1 MNSAGKCDV
10 IIRGYDQACGCR
22 VNNYPGVI
30 ISRNGEP
37 QYISD
42 DKPIAKNGHIY
53 IGPTQREVLPHRRQ
67 FFNAQFVSL
76 GPEYARLITGPSTPA
91 NVVSVNRRF
100 LAYRSSKCVRH
111 REEAFE
117 TIAKMIETT
126 LRHEDVGDA
135 LGNCYGRR
143 KDLHVK
149 PKGSGSDWNNID
161 YMKNRYRFA
170 LTMEKVN
177 EIGYISEKILVG
189 FAVGSIPI
197 YYGSPE
203 VFDLFNKEAFIY
215 YDPKDPKPALERIL
229 HLETNATAFE
239 EMLAKPKV
247 AHGARETYFSLKKDI
262 GGGGLRA
269 HMLADILSVCKGA
282 K

>member
-1 MNSAGKCDV
+1 ML
-10 IIRGYDQACGCR
+10 IRGYDQACGCR
-22 VNNYPGVI
+22 LNNYPGVV

-42 DKPIAKNGHIY
+42 GKPIAKNGHIY
-53 IGPTQREVLPHRRQ
+53 IGPTRQEILPHRRQ

-76 GPEYARLITGPSTPA
+76 GPEYARFIAREASFPSA
-91 NVVSVNRRF
+91 VASEKRRF
-100 LAYRSSKCVRH
+100 LVYRSSKCVRH

-117 TIAKMIETT
+117 GIAKMIETN
-126 LRHEDVGDA
+126 LRHEDIGDA

-149 PKGSGSDWNNID
+149 PKGSGSDWNKID
-161 YMKNRYRFA
+161 YMKNRYRFS

-177 EIGYISEKILVG
+177 EVGYISEKILVG

-197 YYGSPE
+197 YYGTPE
-203 VFDLFNKEAFIY
+203 VFNLFNKEAFIY
-215 YDPKDPKPALERIL
+215 YDPANPQPALERIL
-229 HLETNATAFE
+229 YLETNTTAFE

-247 AHGARETYFSLKKDI
+247 ANGARKTYFSLKKDV
-262 GGGGLRA
+262 GGGRLRA
-269 HMLADILSVCKGA
+269 QMLADIVSVCTGEK
-282 K
+282 